1 MRNKNIIVIVKD
13 GDLRSK
19 LVSVA
24 HGSYI
29 KEHSKFKIHIK
40 NLKQCFIGHQLVKV
54 SPMAVIEMKMMKK
67 GNKVVTIR
75 LIQWSKKLKEDAT
88 WEDLE
93 EL

>member
-29 KEHSKFKIHIK
+29 KEHSKFKIQ
-40 NLKQCFIGHQLVKV
+40 N
-54 SPMAVIEMKMMKK
+54 SY
-67 GNKVVTIR
+67 
-75 LIQWSKKLKEDAT
+75 KKLKT
-88 WEDLE
+88 MFYWPSIG
-93 EL
+93 